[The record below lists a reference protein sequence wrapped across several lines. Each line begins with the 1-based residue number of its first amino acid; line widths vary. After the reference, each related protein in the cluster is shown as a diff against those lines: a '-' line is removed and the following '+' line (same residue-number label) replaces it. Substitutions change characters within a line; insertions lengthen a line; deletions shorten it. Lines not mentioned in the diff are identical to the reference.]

1 VRLTAVERRMP
12 DLPSLIAA
20 KRAAL
25 GLAGAHLGAGLR
37 HSLAGTRQRA
47 GRTLERLNAAPLQAM
62 LRHASARLEGTGARL
77 EAVSP
82 LAVLA
87 RGYALV
93 QHPSGR
99 PFTAAAAVP
108 PGQRLVLRFADGTVH
123 ATADGGAAPIR
134 QGRLPL

>member
-1 VRLTAVERRMP
+1 MRISALACA
-12 DLPSLIAA
+12 IASPA
-20 KRAAL
+20 PASVP
-25 GLAGAHLGAGLR
+25 GARWSA
-37 HSLAGTRQRA
+37 S
-47 GRTLERLNAAPLQAM
+47 NAAPLLAM
-62 LRHASARLEGTGARL
+62 LRHAVARLEGTGARL

-99 PFTAAAAVP
+99 PFTAAAAIP

-123 ATADGGAAPIR
+123 ATADGGTNPVR